1 MSSMKGRFANQVLLE
16 RDLLINCNNLTNE
29 TISFSFLPPVE
40 RMNTV
45 LVAHSLLFNIT
56 NP

>member
-1 MSSMKGRFANQVLLE
+1 MSSMKVRFANKGLLE